1 MKVLIAD
8 DQDSKQESLNDFMT
22 SNYSNIIIDKSY
34 SFKGTRDKII
44 RNSFDLI
51 LLDMTMPSFDS
62 QPDKDNIV
70 DGKNRALAG
79 KDIIQTM
86 VYRQIISN
94 VIIVT
99 QFDVFGRHYQ
109 MTSIDEIIEPL
120 VKDYPDIVKGY
131 VLWDYQSDSWQANL
145 LNIINGLKN
154 D

>member
-1 MKVLIAD
+1 MKILVAD
-8 DQDSKQESLNDFMT
+8 DQDSKQESLTEFIV
-22 SNYSNIIIDKSY
+22 SNFKDTEIDHSY

-44 RNSFDLI
+44 KNRYDLV

-86 VYRQIISN
+86 AYRQIIYN

-120 VKDYPDIVKGY
+120 VSDYPEIVKGY
-131 VLWDYQSDSWQANL
+131 VLWDYQSDTWKTKL
-145 LNIINGLKN
+145 LNMINGLMK
-154 D
+154 